1 MKNNTVMR
9 MTAGAAMSGALLL
22 FGGAAVA
29 SAQPGDGRV
38 DLAIGT
44 AGVLTDVPIDAA
56 SQIASDVCKSELAE
70 ITVTAESVDTAGA
83 QQSVCT
89 NALGAVDFRQNGVD
103 QQGVI
108 EEPGT
113 AEGTSFSEEP
123 VEPTDPT
130 VEDGTTE
137 GSTDEAP
144 VTTTTTVPEEA
155 PAG

>member
-56 SQIASDVCKSELAE
+56 SQIAADVCKGDLGEL
-70 ITVTAESVDTAGA
+70 TVTAESVDTAGA
-83 QQSVCT
+83 QQSACT
-89 NALGAVDFRQNGVD
+89 NALGAVDFRQNGME
-103 QQGVI
+103 QQGMT

-113 AEGTSFSEEP
+113 AEGASFSEEP
-123 VEPTDPT
+123 AEPTDET
-130 VEDGTTE
+130 VEDGTT
-137 GSTDEAP
+137 GEAP
-144 VTTTTTVPEEA
+144 VTTTTTVPEGA

>member
-9 MTAGAAMSGALLL
+9 MTASAAMGGALLL

-56 SQIASDVCKSELAE
+56 SQIAADVCKTDVAEL
-70 ITVTAESVDTAGA
+70 TVTAQSVDTAGA
-83 QQSVCT
+83 QQSACT
-89 NALGAVDFRQNGVD
+89 NTLGAVYFRQNGVEEQD
-103 QQGVI
+103 VT

-113 AEGTSFSEEP
+113 AEGASFSEEP
-123 VEPTDPT
+123 TEPTDET
-130 VEDGTTE
+130 VEDGATE

-144 VTTTTTVPEEA
+144 VTTTTTVPVPA